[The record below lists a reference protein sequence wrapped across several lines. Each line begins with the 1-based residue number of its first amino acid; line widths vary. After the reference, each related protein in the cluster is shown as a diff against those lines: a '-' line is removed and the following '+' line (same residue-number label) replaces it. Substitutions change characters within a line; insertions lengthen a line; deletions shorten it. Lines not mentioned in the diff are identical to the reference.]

1 MYDHWRDIVT
11 EAVEERGGI
20 VRIGPTVFNKH
31 VSLLRDDYDVKTIRD
46 GFRRFAEMVRAGK
59 IDVRGKPAWFVFYGR
74 RETFIRVVGPVK
86 TLGEMERKPMRTLA
100 DAERKPVRT
109 LGDIKREQG

>member
-31 VSLLRDDYDVKTIRD
+31 VSLLRDDYDPKTIRD

-74 RETFIRVVGPVK
+74 RETFIRIVAPPKKLTEV
-86 TLGEMERKPMRTLA
+86 ERKPAFKLS
-100 DAERKPVRT
+100 DVERKPAFR
-109 LGDIKREQG
+109 LGDSKPT